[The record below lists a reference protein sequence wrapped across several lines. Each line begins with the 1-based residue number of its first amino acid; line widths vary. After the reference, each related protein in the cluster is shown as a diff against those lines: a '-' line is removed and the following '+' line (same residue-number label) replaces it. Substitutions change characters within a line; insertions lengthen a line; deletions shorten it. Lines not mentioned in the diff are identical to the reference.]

1 MPNAPKRDRPRV
13 QFICDQWVKDY
24 LEQWSSI
31 ENRSTSNLIE
41 TIVLDAIKI
50 RKQAL
55 EVEGKSPSTIH
66 ELVAVNLPG
75 LKDCGVGALTLTAIA
90 KGEAL
95 PTRPDFCKIT
105 SALKIPEEEK
115 KRLWE
120 AAYGVSNP
128 DANKSTK
135 SSR

>member
-24 LEQWSSI
+24 LDQWSTI

-50 RKQAL
+50 RQQAL
-55 EVEGKSPSTIH
+55 EGNDKSPSTIH
-66 ELVAVNLPG
+66 ELVAANLPG
-75 LKDCGVGALTLTAIA
+75 LKDCGVGALTLTTIA